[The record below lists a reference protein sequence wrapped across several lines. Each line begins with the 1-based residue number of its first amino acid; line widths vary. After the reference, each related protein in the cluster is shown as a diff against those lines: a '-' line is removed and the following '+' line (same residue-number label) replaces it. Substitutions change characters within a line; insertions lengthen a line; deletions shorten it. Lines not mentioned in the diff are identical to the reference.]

1 MVANLV
7 VDAIVGILLDR
18 SVIGFAVG
26 AVSGV
31 VSALVALVGI
41 CVAWLLIKRAIRVWQ
56 FVRCTSDDISQVIRA
71 LQHKAEDTARGTPQ
85 SDARLHRFP
94 NGLCRRVHQGVRQTR
109 RRGACSGFGGFC
121 DLDQVFGGIR
131 AETPR
136 RTTKVEV
143 ARVDPPANVVNTEEQ
158 VSGREVLCRADA
170 IPTIVD
176 AINNQHLFDVV
187 CQSPVTQDQT
197 VPRADDIVVTAP
209 KHQETEEAKKEESLH
224 TNEVDHSIVN
234 DEAKDPIVP
243 EAQESV
249 PVEQQ
254 QQQQDADKDLPA
266 VAGQPISAKGYQGAT
281 IVSVPMRLRSIN
293 MDSDSNDED
302 IPRCNIYDYDSDDY

>member
-1 MVANLV
+1 MVANIV
-7 VDAIVGILLDR
+7 VDTIVGLLLDR
-18 SVIGFAVG
+18 SIIGFAVG

-31 VSALVALVGI
+31 VLALVALVGI

-56 FVRCTSDDISQVIRA
+56 FVCFTANDISQVIQA
-71 LQHKAEDTARGTPQ
+71 LRHRAEDTIRVTPQ

-94 NGLCRRVHQGVRQTR
+94 NGLCRRVPQGVRQPR

-121 DLDQVFGGIR
+121 DLDQVFGGVR
-131 AETPR
+131 DETPR
-136 RTTKVEV
+136 RTAKVEV
-143 ARVDPPANVVNTEEQ
+143 ARVDPPANVANTEEQ

-170 IPTIVD
+170 VPAVVD

-187 CQSPVTQDQT
+187 RQPPATQDQT
-197 VPRADDIVVTAP
+197 VPRAGDIVVTAP
-209 KHQETEEAKKEESLH
+209 KHHETEEARKEESLH
-224 TNEVDHSIVN
+224 TNEVDHGIGN

-254 QQQQDADKDLPA
+254 QQEVVRDISGAIVRL
-266 VAGQPISAKGYQGAT
+266 ISADDHGGAAT
-281 IVSVPMRLRSIN
+281 ASGPTRLRSIDV
-293 MDSDSNDED
+293 DSDSDSD
-302 IPRCNIYDYDSDDY
+302 DPPRCNIYDYDSDDY